1 MKRNGNKVPG
11 FDEIIFSNRNRMYG
25 AYDLRRRYK
34 SAAIISLLGGITLS
48 SIPFILMF
56 VLAPVPVKGRIE
68 PGTFVVVQTENLID
82 PGKIVQPEPQK
93 PAPAPES
100 YTYIQPKVV
109 DDTMDVTN
117 LMINDFIGDSVVNKA
132 VIDNTGNIDS
142 IAYTNPVTE
151 VPEETEPLILVEEQP
166 EFPGGYQ
173 ALLKFIADNTKYPP
187 EALENLIQGKV
198 FIKFAVWSD
207 GSVRRLEVTRRVH
220 PSLDEEALRV
230 VSSLPRWKPG
240 RQNGKPV
247 PVWFS
252 VPVTF
257 EIKTY

>member
-1 MKRNGNKVPG
+1 MKRICNRVPG

-34 SAAIISLLGGITLS
+34 SAAIVSLLGGITLS
-48 SIPFILMF
+48 SLPFILMF
-56 VLAPVPVKGRIE
+56 VLKPEPAKGRIE
-68 PGTFVVVQTENLID
+68 NKTFVVVQTENLID

-93 PAPAPES
+93 PVTPPAG
-100 YTYIQPKVV
+100 YTYIQPRIV
-109 DDTMDVTN
+109 DDTLDATN
-117 LMINDFIGDSVVNKA
+117 LMINDFIVDSVVNKA
-132 VIDNTGNIDS
+132 VTDNTGNIDT
-142 IAYTNPVTE
+142 ITFANQAAE
-151 VPEETEPLILVEEQP
+151 VPEEIEPLIFVEEQP
-166 EFPGGYQ
+166 EFPGGYK
-173 ALLKFIADNTKYPP
+173 ALLRFIADNTKYPP
-187 EALENLIQGKV
+187 EALENLVQGKV

-207 GSVRRLEVTRRVH
+207 GSVRRLEVTRKVH

-257 EIKTY
+257 EIITN